1 MTAPGLSL
9 SGVTVTLG
17 GRVVVDDASVSFALG
32 TATAVVGRSG
42 AGKSVLLKAAAGLLP
57 RTAGDVRVHAP
68 PLVFVHQ
75 DPALLDDR
83 TVLENVLLPATV
95 RRVASRAALIEE
107 AGALLTRLGLLQVRG
122 LRPPRLSPSKQR
134 RAALV
139 RALLLRPGVLIVD
152 EPTTGLDPASAAD
165 VDDALADVVAPDRAV
180 VVVTHNPRTLAR
192 VRSMPG
198 ARVVVVEAG
207 RVVEAIVPRSSPS
220 PAPAGVAP

>member
-1 MTAPGLSL
+1 VTAPGLSL

-57 RTAGDVRVHAP
+57 RTAGDVRVQAP